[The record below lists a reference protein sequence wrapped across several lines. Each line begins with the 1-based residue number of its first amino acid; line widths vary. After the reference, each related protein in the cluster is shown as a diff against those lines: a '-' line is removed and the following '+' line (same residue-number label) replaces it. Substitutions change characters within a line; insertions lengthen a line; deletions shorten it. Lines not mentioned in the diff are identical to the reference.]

1 MKTKDR
7 PFEGVLGNTVELR
20 TIERLLASPR
30 AEFNVSD
37 LARMTGVSR
46 GSSTL
51 VIRTFLEFGIIEAA
65 GMRAGVEYFR
75 LREDDPLTLSVI
87 AFNDMLLQKTHPDV
101 SGILDEIEGEGD
113 KVGQAVRSQSNAF
126 HSTTVDATAK
136 PSQRQTAREDG
147 SEVRVGRNDRRSADG
162 FNIDSK

>member
-51 VIRTFLEFGIIEAA
+51 VVRTFLEFGIIEAA

-101 SGILDEIEGEGD
+101 SGILDEIEGEGERA
-113 KVGQAVRSQSNAF
+113 GQAARCQFGTF
-126 HSTTVDATAK
+126 HSTTIDAAAK
-136 PSQRQTAREDG
+136 PSQRQTVREDG
-147 SEVRVGRNDRRSADG
+147 SEIRAGQNDRRSVDG

>member
-30 AEFNVSD
+30 SEFNVSD

-46 GSSTL
+46 GSSTR
-51 VIRTFLEFGIIEAA
+51 VVRTFADFGIIEST
-65 GMRAGVEYFR
+65 GMHAGVEYFR
-75 LREDDPLTLSVI
+75 LREDDPLTLSIIV
-87 AFNDMLLQKTHPDV
+87 FNDVLLQKTHPDV
-101 SGILDEIEGEGD
+101 SGILDEIEGEGERA
-113 KVGQAVRSQSNAF
+113 GQAARCQFGTF
-126 HSTTVDATAK
+126 HSTTTDAAAK
-136 PSQRQTAREDG
+136 PSQRQTVREDG
-147 SEVRVGRNDRRSADG
+147 SEIRAGQNDRRSADG